1 MSYLPHRDTLSR
13 GHHRATTSP
22 RNLKRATPETAD
34 SLPPEYRAA
43 IQAMIEAEVAA
54 VAKRRWIDPHAEAD
68 SVEQFGLLNGN
79 LGRQLIYD
87 QIDAGRLVAKKVG
100 GRTIILRSS
109 AKLWRESLPDVKP
122 KNADNVAEPQATPP
136 PDLP

>member
-1 MSYLPHRDTLSR
+1 MV
-13 GHHRATTSP
+13 
-22 RNLKRATPETAD
+22 
-34 SLPPEYRAA
+34 
-43 IQAMIEAEVAA
+43 EAEVAA

-122 KNADNVAEPQATPP
+122 KDGDKAA
-136 PDLP
+136 